1 MALGGIGAVIIL
13 LVWGIIATLP
23 KKEDGNELEK
33 IRSLFGGKSKDF
45 VTAVDEKN
53 IIVVKTYADAE
64 KEFVGS
70 LTKTD
75 SITVLEMSQ
84 KCMDSLKEG
93 NIEAALGMLY
103 VVKDGEAVRLTN
115 ENAENLKKHFSTFP
129 VVDYHLENF
138 SFSTQG
144 CNDLKYKIEFAKKD
158 VDGNAPTMAFMFN
171 PVKID
176 GIWYLCIKH
185 RNQSSKEMLNPRE
198 SNSPAPGEVVLR
210 KS

>member
-1 MALGGIGAVIIL
+1 MKIDKIVFIL
-13 LVWGIIATLP
+13 LLSCLSFSCGR
-23 KKEDGNELEK
+23 KETKE
-33 IRSLFGGKSKDF
+33 RM
-45 VTAVDEKN
+45 
-53 IIVVKTYADAE
+53 KTYADAE

-129 VVDYHLENF
+129 VVDY
-138 SFSTQG
+138 
-144 CNDLKYKIEFAKKD
+144 
-158 VDGNAPTMAFMFN
+158 
-171 PVKID
+171 
-176 GIWYLCIKH
+176 
-185 RNQSSKEMLNPRE
+185 PRE
-198 SNSPAPGEVVLR
+198 KTNSQGIYQRFASTISNSAHQVALMPER
-210 KS
+210 RQRNRR

>member
-1 MALGGIGAVIIL
+1 MKIDKIVFIL
-13 LVWGIIATLP
+13 LLSCLSFSCGR
-23 KKEDGNELEK
+23 KETKE
-33 IRSLFGGKSKDF
+33 RM
-45 VTAVDEKN
+45 
-53 IIVVKTYADAE
+53 KTYADAE

-138 SFSTQG
+138 SFP
-144 CNDLKYKIEFAKKD
+144 LRD
-158 VDGNAPTMAFMFN
+158 VMILNIRLNLQKRCGWKCSDDGFY
-171 PVKID
+171 V
-176 GIWYLCIKH
+176 
-185 RNQSSKEMLNPRE
+185 
-198 SNSPAPGEVVLR
+198 
-210 KS
+210 

>member
-1 MALGGIGAVIIL
+1 MKIDKIVFIL
-13 LVWGIIATLP
+13 LLSCLSFSCGR
-23 KKEDGNELEK
+23 KETKE
-33 IRSLFGGKSKDF
+33 RM
-45 VTAVDEKN
+45 
-53 IIVVKTYADAE
+53 KTYADAE

-138 SFSTQG
+138 SFSLRDVMILNIRLNLQ
-144 CNDLKYKIEFAKKD
+144 KK
-158 VDGNAPTMAFMFN
+158 MWM
-171 PVKID
+171 
-176 GIWYLCIKH
+176 
-185 RNQSSKEMLNPRE
+185 EMLRRW
-198 SNSPAPGEVVLR
+198 LLCLIL
-210 KS
+210 

>member
-1 MALGGIGAVIIL
+1 M
-13 LVWGIIATLP
+13 
-23 KKEDGNELEK
+23 
-33 IRSLFGGKSKDF
+33 
-45 VTAVDEKN
+45 
-53 IIVVKTYADAE
+53 KTYADAE

-138 SFSTQG
+138 SFFPLRDVMILNIRLNLQ
-144 CNDLKYKIEFAKKD
+144 KKD

>member
-1 MALGGIGAVIIL
+1 MKIDKIVFIL
-13 LVWGIIATLP
+13 LLSCLSFSCGR
-23 KKEDGNELEK
+23 KETKE
-33 IRSLFGGKSKDF
+33 RM
-45 VTAVDEKN
+45 
-53 IIVVKTYADAE
+53 KTYADAE

-138 SFSTQG
+138 R
-144 CNDLKYKIEFAKKD
+144 L
-158 VDGNAPTMAFMFN
+158 MAFGIYALSIEIN
-171 PVKID
+171 PVKK
-176 GIWYLCIKH
+176 C
-185 RNQSSKEMLNPRE
+185 
-198 SNSPAPGEVVLR
+198 
-210 KS
+210 

>member
-1 MALGGIGAVIIL
+1 MKIDKIVFIL
-13 LVWGIIATLP
+13 LLSCLSFSCGR
-23 KKEDGNELEK
+23 KETKE
-33 IRSLFGGKSKDF
+33 RM
-45 VTAVDEKN
+45 
-53 IIVVKTYADAE
+53 KTYADAE

-75 SITVLEMSQ
+75 SITVLEMSE
-84 KCMDSLKEG
+84 KCVDSLKEG

>member
-1 MALGGIGAVIIL
+1 MKIDKIVFIL
-13 LVWGIIATLP
+13 LLSCLSFSCGR
-23 KKEDGNELEK
+23 KETKE
-33 IRSLFGGKSKDF
+33 RM
-45 VTAVDEKN
+45 
-53 IIVVKTYADAE
+53 KTYADAE

-129 VVDYHLENF
+129 VVDYHVNF
-138 SFSTQG
+138 QF
-144 CNDLKYKIEFAKKD
+144 
-158 VDGNAPTMAFMFN
+158 
-171 PVKID
+171 
-176 GIWYLCIKH
+176 
-185 RNQSSKEMLNPRE
+185 
-198 SNSPAPGEVVLR
+198 
-210 KS
+210 

>member
-1 MALGGIGAVIIL
+1 
-13 LVWGIIATLP
+13 
-23 KKEDGNELEK
+23 
-33 IRSLFGGKSKDF
+33 
-45 VTAVDEKN
+45 
-53 IIVVKTYADAE
+53 
-64 KEFVGS
+64 
-70 LTKTD
+70 
-75 SITVLEMSQ
+75 
-84 KCMDSLKEG
+84 MDSLKEG

-171 PVKID
+171 PVKI
-176 GIWYLCIKH
+176 WYLCIKH